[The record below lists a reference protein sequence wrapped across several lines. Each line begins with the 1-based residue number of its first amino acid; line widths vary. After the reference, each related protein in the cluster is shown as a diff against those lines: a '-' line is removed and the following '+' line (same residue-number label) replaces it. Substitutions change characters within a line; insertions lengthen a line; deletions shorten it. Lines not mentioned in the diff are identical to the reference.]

1 MRSKRIVGCM
11 LTLSLIISMTGN
23 VFAAGI
29 DEVKVEKE
37 AKNVILL
44 IPDGMSMGG
53 LTLARWYHGGTE
65 LNLDD
70 MASGLV
76 RTYSSDAPI
85 ADSAPAGTAMATGFK
100 SHTGFVGVL
109 PNENTMPGMTP
120 LDPDD
125 KRKPVASILEAAQ
138 LDGKATGIIATS
150 EIMHATPADF
160 SAHDPSRKN
169 YDSISEQQVYQDMNV
184 VIGSGSKYFTS
195 DVRGDKEDL
204 ISVIE
209 NKYQYADTPEEFN
222 KITNGN
228 LWAMFA
234 PVAMA
239 YDFDR
244 DPAKEPSL
252 AEMTDKAIKLLSQ
265 DEDGFFLMVEGS
277 KIDWAAHANDP
288 IGIISDILAFDEA
301 VGVALDFAKADG
313 NTVVIS
319 VTDHGNSGIT
329 IGNGSTDSSYDKTP
343 LASFIDPL
351 KRAALTGE
359 GIEKK
364 LNEERSNIA
373 DVMKTYYGISDL
385 TAEEI
390 KEIKETEE
398 DSMNYT
404 VGPMIA
410 KRANIGFTTT
420 GHTGE
425 DVALYVYAPEGV
437 DQLTGTVENTDIAVY
452 MEKAMGL
459 DLSKTTDA
467 LFVKARTAFESKG
480 ATVEYDNKT
489 DSKNPVLIVKKDDV
503 VVKMPINKNIAYV
516 NDVPTTLDGVV
527 IFNGI
532 SIYVPQSAIDLI
544 S

>member
-1 MRSKRIVGCM
+1 MRSKRILGCL
-11 LTLSLIISMTGN
+11 LTLALIFSATGN
-23 VFAAGI
+23 VFAVGI
-29 DEVKVEKE
+29 DKVSVNKE

-44 IPDGMSMGG
+44 IPDGMSVDG
-53 LTLARWYHGGTE
+53 LTLARWYNGGTA
-65 LNLDD
+65 LNLDE

-109 PNENTMPGMTP
+109 PDENTMPGMAP
-120 LDPDD
+120 LDPND
-125 KRKPVASILEAAQ
+125 KRKPVANILEAAQ
-138 LDGKATGIIATS
+138 LAGKATGIIATS

-169 YDSISEQQVYQDMNV
+169 YDSISEQQVYQDINV
-184 VIGSGSKYFTS
+184 LIGSGSKYFTS

-204 ISVIE
+204 LSVIE
-209 NKYQYADTPEEFN
+209 SKYQYADTPEEFS
-222 KITNGN
+222 KITKGN

-234 PVAMA
+234 LVAMA

-244 DPAKEPSL
+244 EPKNEPSL
-252 AEMTDKAIKLLSQ
+252 AEMTDKAIDLLSQ

-288 IGIISDILAFDEA
+288 IGIISDILAFDDA
-301 VGVALDFAKADG
+301 VSVALDFAKADG

-319 VTDHGNSGIT
+319 ATDHGNSGIT

-351 KRAALTGE
+351 KKASLTGE

-364 LNEERSNIA
+364 LNADRSNITV
-373 DVMKTYYGISDL
+373 VMKTYYGISDL

-390 KEIKETEE
+390 KEIKGTEE
-398 DSMNYT
+398 GSMNYT
-404 VGPMIA
+404 IGPMIA
-410 KRANIGFTTT
+410 KRANIGFTTK

-425 DVALYVYAPEGV
+425 DMPLYVYSPEGV

-503 VVKMPINKNIAYV
+503 VVKLPINKNIAYV
-516 NDVPTTLDGVV
+516 NDEPITLDGIVV
-527 IFNGI
+527 FNGL